1 MIEEYY
7 VYTQLIIATE
17 AGPVIETDSNE
28 CTVGND
34 TYRKDPRYKQD
45 QVG

>member
-17 AGPVIETDSNE
+17 AGPVIETDSND
-28 CTVGND
+28 V
-34 TYRKDPRYKQD
+34 RYIFFFEVFNTASK
-45 QVG
+45 V